1 MALAR
6 YWLKSC
12 DKHHSCNEEAANS
25 KAPRLLPK
33 RLLNVGSGDSP
44 NIRLQSTESMETDL
58 RYMALSFF
66 WGSNSQ
72 SDMDGGLTLPHNL
85 KDHEHLIH
93 FERLPRTCQDAVVT
107 VRRLG
112 IEYLWIDSLCI
123 VQGPGGDFQEEA
135 QNMESIFRNASCI
148 LAACSSSG
156 ISEGFLN
163 PRPQREAVALKSP
176 AGDPI
181 FVCKFIDD
189 FAGDVDSSLLYSRG
203 WAFQE
208 RILARRTIFFTSTQM
223 YWQCGE
229 GIRCET
235 LTRLSK

>member
-6 YWLKSC
+6 YWLESC
-12 DKHHSCNEEAANS
+12 DKHPSCNEEAANS
-25 KAPRLLPK
+25 KEPRLLPK
-33 RLLNVGSGDSP
+33 RLLSVGSEDSP
-44 NIRLQSTESMETDL
+44 YIRLQKTSSLAPDL

-66 WGSNSQ
+66 WGSDRAS
-72 SDMDGGLTLPHNL
+72 MDGGLTFPHNL
-85 KDHEHLIH
+85 KDHEHRID
-93 FERLPRTCQDAVVT
+93 FDRLPKTCRDAIVT

-135 QNMESIFRNASCI
+135 QNMESIFRNAYCI

-156 ISEGFLN
+156 VSEGFLK
-163 PRPQREAVALKSP
+163 PRRRREAVALTFP
-176 AGDPI
+176 TGDPI

-208 RILARRTIFFTSTQM
+208 RVLARRTIFFTSNQM

-235 LTRLSK
+235 LTKMSK